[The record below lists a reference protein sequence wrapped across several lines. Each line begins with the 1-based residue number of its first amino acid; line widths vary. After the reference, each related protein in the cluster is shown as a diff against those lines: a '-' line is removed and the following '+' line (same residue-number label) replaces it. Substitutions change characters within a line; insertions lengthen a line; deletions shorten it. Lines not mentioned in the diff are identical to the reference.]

1 MKRIIST
8 LALLLMAAGFV
19 FAQGGYQIK
28 GVVVDE
34 LGPVIGATVMEEGT
48 TTGVS
53 TGLDGDFSL
62 TVSSADAKIV
72 VSCIGY
78 ATLEFLAKN
87 LPETIVLS
95 EDNTF
100 LNESVVIGYGTLS
113 KKEISSSIVQVDK
126 KDFIQG
132 SVNNAMEMLTGKVA
146 GLNVSTTSAGNPNSS
161 SSLQIRGAT
170 SLQAGN
176 DPLVIIDGV
185 PGGNIR
191 NLAPQDI
198 ESMTVLKDAA
208 SAAIYG
214 TRGANG
220 VILVTTKKGSSEVG
234 QAHVTY
240 DSYFGVNL
248 VKDIPQVLT
257 ADEFRRSLRGNDYG
271 YSTDWYRSLLRKFSY
286 DHNQYVSI
294 DGSSENGSYNAS
306 LNFKDATGLDLV
318 DARREYGLRLAAEQK
333 FIGNRLQ
340 LGASVNARRVNETY
354 GDDGMFD
361 TALSMNPTMG
371 IKNEDGSYYQPTSPT
386 GARNPVKQMTENT
399 SNGARLYLLASAS
412 AKLNIIQTDKHLLS
426 TTLTYSLNFNDYK
439 TNFYTPTDSG
449 NSYWGGYRGQASI
462 NYYKYD
468 TQNLEWLFNYTLS
481 LQDHTI
487 QAVAGYSHE
496 SYIGESFGASN
507 QGYEFDSLLYNQL
520 YGGTALADG
529 EANMWSGK
537 EGYKLIGVFGRVN
550 YNWKN
555 TLFASVSFRREGST
569 KFGEHNKWGNFP
581 SVSLAWETAAMDFM
595 QDATWVNSL
604 KPRISYGVTG
614 RSGFGSYQSIQT
626 YSTHGAYPFNG
637 SWVTGFY
644 PSLNANPD
652 LGWEKLS
659 AVNFGVDFALFNS
672 RLRGSLDVFDRQ
684 SRDLLYTYQAPQ
696 PPYIHNTILVNVG
709 TTDNYGVE
717 LSLDYDVFTRN
728 KLKWT
733 TGINLSYGE
742 TVLRKLSDSM
752 HNASWVDLYQKP
764 GVGTSEYLFR
774 TAEGS
779 KVGQFYGY
787 EYGGVS
793 ETGEIMVYDNDG
805 NLVNASS
812 ADASYK
818 RYIGNAAPKLFLN
831 WNNSFS
837 YGNWDLNLAFNG
849 AFLYKIF
856 NMRLYGMGLEGL
868 NGGANV
874 YRSAYTDYQGI
885 TTGGGQ
891 FSSFFLQNGDY
902 FKLSSAT
909 LGYNFKTADWQYV
922 NSLRIYLSAKNLFT
936 LTGYKGTDPSAINS
950 VGLTPS
956 VDTNGAY
963 PLAAQIS
970 LGVVASF

>member
-8 LALLLMAAGFV
+8 LALLLMAAGLV

-53 TGLDGDFSL
+53 SGLDGDFIL

-78 ATLEFLAKN
+78 ATQEFIAKD
-87 LPETIVLS
+87 LPATIVLG

-126 KDFIQG
+126 KDFLQG

-146 GLNVSTTSAGNPNSS
+146 GLNVSTTSAGNPNAS

-234 QAHVTY
+234 KSHVTY

-286 DHNQYVSI
+286 DHNQYISI
-294 DGSSENGSYNAS
+294 DGSSESGSYNAS

-340 LGASVNARRVNETY
+340 LSASVNARRVKETY

-386 GARNPVKQMTENT
+386 GARNPVKQMTENA
-399 SNGARLYLLASAS
+399 NEAARLYLLASAS

-426 TTLTYSLNFNDYK
+426 SSLTYSLNFNDYK

-449 NSYWGGYRGQASI
+449 NSYWGGYKGQASI
-462 NYYKYD
+462 SYAKYD
-468 TQNLEWLFNYTLS
+468 TQNLEWLFNYTFS
-481 LQDHTI
+481 LPEHTI
-487 QAVAGYSHE
+487 QAVAGYSYE
-496 SYIGESFGASN
+496 SYLSESFGATN

-520 YGGTALADG
+520 YGGTALAEG

-537 EGYKLIGVFGRVN
+537 DGYKLIGIFGRVN

-555 TLFASVSFRREGST
+555 MLFASASIRREGST

-581 SVSLAWETAAMDFM
+581 SVSLAWEMAAMDFM
-595 QDATWVNSL
+595 QNATWVNSL

-626 YSTHGAYPFNG
+626 YSTHGAYPYN

-652 LGWEKLS
+652 LGWEKLA
-659 AVNFGVDFALFNS
+659 AVNFGVDFAFFNN
-672 RLRGSLDVFDRQ
+672 RLRGSIDIFDRQ

-717 LSLDYDVFTRN
+717 LSLDYDVFT
-728 KLKWT
+728 KSKFKWT

-742 TVLRKLSDSM
+742 TILRKLSDSM
-752 HNASWVDLYQKP
+752 HNAAWVDLYLKP

-793 ETGEIMVYDNDG
+793 EGGEIMVYDNDG

-812 ADASYK
+812 ADPSYK

-837 YGNWDLNLAFNG
+837 FGNWDLNLAFNG

-874 YRSAYTDYQGI
+874 YRSAYTDYKGI
-885 TTGGGQ
+885 NTGGGQ